1 MIGGGGFDTTRMIAQ
16 QILNGLVVGAVYA
29 LFGLGFTLVYGVQK
43 ILNLAHGGIFM
54 WGALIGFFVVT
65 RLGLPLWSALILG
78 MAGAGLL
85 SMLLELV
92 AFRHLRR
99 RKGDDLSTLVSSLG
113 ANLILV
119 NMAQQVTNSQI
130 ESFPFGIFPIRIW
143 RVAGL
148 MISLQTI
155 VILACV
161 ALLVAM
167 LLLYLF
173 RTHFGAEVRAVAV
186 SERTSLL
193 LGIAPQ
199 AVFLQTFF
207 IAGAMAGAAGVI
219 LGVAFNS
226 VSYDMGE
233 PMMLRAF
240 VIIVLGGFGSV
251 IGAVVAGLLLG
262 VVQALSVALF
272 SSALSDAIMFGVLI
286 LLLLAM
292 PTGLFRGFDTEA
304 RRA

>member
-1 MIGGGGFDTTRMIAQ
+1 MIAQ
-16 QILNGLVVGAVYA
+16 QILNGIVVGAVYA
-29 LFGLGFTLVYGVQK
+29 LFALGFTLIYGVQK
-43 ILNLAHGGIFM
+43 ILNLAHGGLYM
-54 WGALIGFFVVT
+54 WGAMIGYFIVT
-65 RLGLPLWSALILG
+65 RLNLPLWSALVVA
-78 MAGAGLL
+78 MAGAGVLG
-85 SMLLELV
+85 MALELV

-99 RKGDDLSTLVSSLG
+99 RKGDDLSTLVASIG

-119 NMAQQVTNSQI
+119 NVAEQVTNSQI
-130 ESFPFGIFPIRIW
+130 ESFPFGIFPIVIF

-148 MISLQTI
+148 AISLQTI
-155 VILACV
+155 VILSCV
-161 ALLVAM
+161 LLLVAM
-167 LLLYLF
+167 LAWYLF
-173 RTHFGAEVRAVAV
+173 GTRFGAEVRAVAV
-186 SERTSLL
+186 SERTAAF
-193 LGIAPQ
+193 LGISSQ
-199 AVFLQTFF
+199 SVFLQTFF

-251 IGAVVAGLLLG
+251 SGAVVASLLLG
-262 VVQALSVALF
+262 VVQALSVALL

-286 LLLLAM
+286 ILLLVK
-292 PTGLFRGFDTEA
+292 PTGLFTGFDVEA

>member
-1 MIGGGGFDTTRMIAQ
+1 MIAQ

-29 LFGLGFTLVYGVQK
+29 LFALGFTLVYGVQK
-43 ILNLAHGGIFM
+43 ILNLAHGGVFM
-54 WGALIGFFVVT
+54 WGGLIGLFVVAK
-65 RLGLPLWSALILG
+65 LQLPLWTALIIG
-78 MAGAGLL
+78 MAGAGVLG
-85 SMLLELV
+85 MALELL

-99 RKGDDLSTLVSSLG
+99 RKGDDLATLVSSLG

-119 NMAQQVTNSQI
+119 NVAQRLTNSQI
-130 ESFPFGIFPIRIW
+130 ESFPFGTFPIRIW
-143 RVAGL
+143 RIGGL
-148 MISLQTI
+148 VITLQTI

-161 ALLVAM
+161 ALLVTM

-173 RTHFGAEVRAVAV
+173 RTRFGAEVRAVAV
-186 SERTSLL
+186 SERTSVL
-193 LGIAPQ
+193 LGIAPE

-226 VSYDMGE
+226 VSYQMGE

-251 IGAVVAGLLLG
+251 VGAVVAGILLG
-262 VVQALSVALF
+262 IVQALSVALL
-272 SSALSDAIMFGVLI
+272 SSSLSDAIMFGVLI

>member
-1 MIGGGGFDTTRMIAQ
+1 MLIAQ
-16 QILNGLVVGAVYA
+16 QVLNGLVVGAVYA
-29 LFGLGFTLVYGVQK
+29 LFALGFTLVYGVQK

-54 WGALIGFFVVT
+54 WGALIGLFVVT
-65 RLGLPLWSALILG
+65 RLGLSLWAALVVA
-78 MAGAGLL
+78 MAGAGVL
-85 SMLLELV
+85 SILLELI

-99 RKGDDLSTLVSSLG
+99 RKGDDLSALVSSIG

-119 NMAQQVTNSQI
+119 NLAQQATNSQI
-130 ESFPFGIFPIRIW
+130 QSFPFGTFPIRIF

-148 MISLQTI
+148 VISLQTI
-155 VILACV
+155 VILGCV
-161 ALLVAM
+161 ALLVTM
-167 LLLYLF
+167 LVLYLF

-186 SERTSLL
+186 NQRTAVF
-193 LGIAPQ
+193 LGIAPESI
-199 AVFLQTFF
+199 FLQTFF

-251 IGAVVAGLLLG
+251 IGAVVAGLILG
-262 VVQALSVALF
+262 VVQALSIACL
-272 SSALSDAIMFGVLI
+272 SSALSDAMMFSVLI
-286 LLLLAM
+286 LLLLVR

>member
-1 MIGGGGFDTTRMIAQ
+1 MIAQ

-29 LFGLGFTLVYGVQK
+29 LFALGFTLVYGVQK
-43 ILNLAHGGIFM
+43 ILNLAHGGVFM

-65 RLGLPLWSALILG
+65 KLDLPLWSALILG
-78 MAGAGLL
+78 MTGAGLL
-85 SMLLELV
+85 GMGLELI

-119 NMAQQVTNSQI
+119 NMAQRVTNSQI
-130 ESFPFGIFPIRIW
+130 ESFPFGTFPIRIW
-143 RVAGL
+143 RIAGIA
-148 MISLQTI
+148 ISLQSI
-155 VILACV
+155 VILGCV
-161 ALLVAM
+161 VLLVAM

-173 RTHFGAEVRAVAV
+173 RTHFGAAVRAVAV
-186 SERTSLL
+186 SERTSVF
-193 LGIAPQ
+193 LGIAPGT
-199 AVFLQTFF
+199 VFLQTFF
-207 IAGAMAGAAGVI
+207 IAGALAGAAGVI

-251 IGAVVAGLLLG
+251 VGAVVAGLVLG
-262 VVQALSVALF
+262 VVQALSVALL

-292 PTGLFRGFDTEA
+292 PTGLFKGFDTEA

>member
-1 MIGGGGFDTTRMIAQ
+1 MIAQ

-29 LFGLGFTLVYGVQK
+29 LFALGFTLVYGVQK

-54 WGALIGFFVVT
+54 WGALIGLVVVT
-65 RLGLPLWSALILG
+65 RLDWPLWTALLAA
-78 MAGAGLL
+78 MVGAGLIGVA
-85 SMLLELV
+85 LELV
-92 AFRHLRR
+92 AFRRLRR
-99 RKGDDLSTLVSSLG
+99 RKGDDLSTLVSSIG

-119 NMAQQVTNSQI
+119 NMAQQATNSQI
-130 ESFPFGIFPIRIW
+130 QSFPFGTFPIYIF

-148 MISLQTI
+148 TISLQMI
-155 VILACV
+155 VIIGCV
-161 ALLVAM
+161 AILVTM
-167 LLLYLF
+167 LVLYLF
-173 RTHFGAEVRAVAV
+173 RTHFGSEVRAVAV
-186 SERTSLL
+186 NERTAVL
-193 LGIAPQ
+193 LGIAPEN
-199 AVFLQTFF
+199 VFLQTFF

-251 IGAVVAGLLLG
+251 VGAVVAGLLLG
-262 VVQALSVALF
+262 IVQALSVALL

-286 LLLLAM
+286 LLLLVK

>member
-1 MIGGGGFDTTRMIAQ
+1 MIAQ

-29 LFGLGFTLVYGVQK
+29 LFALGFTLVYGVQK

-54 WGALIGFFVVT
+54 WGALIGLFVVT
-65 RLGLPLWSALILG
+65 KLELPLWAALVIA

-85 SMLLELV
+85 GMALELV

-99 RKGDDLSTLVSSLG
+99 RKGDDLSTLVSSIG

-130 ESFPFGIFPIRIW
+130 QSFPFGTFPIRIF

-148 MISLQTI
+148 VISLQMI
-155 VILACV
+155 VILGCV
-161 ALLVAM
+161 ALLVTM
-167 LLLYLF
+167 LVLYLF
-173 RTHFGAEVRAVAV
+173 RTRFGSEVRAVAV
-186 SERTSLL
+186 SERTAVF
-193 LGIAPQ
+193 LGIAPE

-226 VSYDMGE
+226 VSY
-233 PMMLRAF
+233 
-240 VIIVLGGFGSV
+240 VIVILGGFGSV
-251 IGAVVAGLLLG
+251 IGAVVAGLVLG
-262 VVQALSVALF
+262 VVQALSVALL

-286 LLLLAM
+286 LLLLVK
-292 PTGLFRGFDTEA
+292 PTGIFRGFDTEA

>member
-1 MIGGGGFDTTRMIAQ
+1 MLAQ

-29 LFGLGFTLVYGVQK
+29 LFALGFTLVYGVQK
-43 ILNLAHGGIFM
+43 ILNLAHGGVFM
-54 WGALIGFFVVT
+54 WGALIGFFAVT
-65 RLGLPLWSALILG
+65 KLELPLWSALILG

-85 SMLLELV
+85 GMALELV

-119 NMAQQVTNSQI
+119 NMAQRATNSQI
-130 ESFPFGIFPIRIW
+130 EGFPFGTFPIHIW
-143 RVAGL
+143 RIAGL
-148 MISLQTI
+148 VVSLQEL

-161 ALLVAM
+161 GLLVTM

-173 RTHFGAEVRAVAV
+173 RTRFGAEVRAVAV
-186 SERTSLL
+186 SARTASF
-193 LGIAPQ
+193 LGIAPD

-262 VVQALSVALF
+262 IVQALSVALL
-272 SSALSDAIMFGVLI
+272 SSALSDAVMFGVLI

>member
-1 MIGGGGFDTTRMIAQ
+1 MLIAQ
-16 QILNGLVVGAVYA
+16 QVLNGLVVGAVYA
-29 LFGLGFTLVYGVQK
+29 LFALGFTLVYGVQK

-54 WGALIGFFVVT
+54 WGALIGLFVVT
-65 RLGLPLWSALILG
+65 RLGLSLWAALVVA
-78 MAGAGLL
+78 MAGAGVL
-85 SMLLELV
+85 SILLELI

-99 RKGDDLSTLVSSLG
+99 RKGDDLSALVSSIG

-119 NMAQQVTNSQI
+119 NLAQQATNSQI
-130 ESFPFGIFPIRIW
+130 QSFPFGTFPIRIF

-148 MISLQTI
+148 VISLQTI
-155 VILACV
+155 VILGCV
-161 ALLVAM
+161 ALLVTM
-167 LLLYLF
+167 LVLYLF

-186 SERTSLL
+186 NQRTAVF
-193 LGIAPQ
+193 LGIAPESI
-199 AVFLQTFF
+199 FLQTFF

-251 IGAVVAGLLLG
+251 IGAVVAGLILG
-262 VVQALSVALF
+262 VVQALSIAFL
-272 SSALSDAIMFGVLI
+272 SSALSDAMMFSVLI
-286 LLLLAM
+286 LLLLVR

>member
-1 MIGGGGFDTTRMIAQ
+1 MIAQ

-29 LFGLGFTLVYGVQK
+29 LFALGFTLVYGVQK

-54 WGALIGFFVVT
+54 WGALLGYFAVT
-65 RLGLPLWSALILG
+65 RLALPLYAALVIA

-85 SMLLELV
+85 GMALELV
-92 AFRHLRR
+92 AFRYLRR
-99 RKGDDLSTLVSSLG
+99 RSEGDDLGTLVSSIG

-119 NMAQQVTNSQI
+119 NVAQQLTNSQI
-130 ESFPFGIFPIRIW
+130 ASFPFGTFPIRIW
-143 RVAGL
+143 RVGGL
-148 MISLQTI
+148 LISLQTI
-155 VILACV
+155 VILSCV

-167 LLLYLF
+167 LVLYLF
-173 RTHFGAEVRAVAV
+173 KTRFGAEVRAVAV

-193 LGIAPQ
+193 LGIAPGS
-199 AVFLQTFF
+199 VFLQTFF

-226 VSYDMGE
+226 VSYNMGE

-251 IGAVVAGLLLG
+251 IGAVVASLVLG
-262 VVQALSVALF
+262 VVQALSVALW

-286 LLLLAM
+286 LLLLVR

>member
-1 MIGGGGFDTTRMIAQ
+1 MIAQ

-29 LFGLGFTLVYGVQK
+29 LFALGFTLVYGVQK
-43 ILNLAHGGIFM
+43 ILNLAHGGVFM
-54 WGALIGFFVVT
+54 WGALIGYFVVT
-65 RLGLPLWSALILG
+65 RLGLPLLAALVIA

-85 SMLLELV
+85 GMALELV

-99 RKGDDLSTLVSSLG
+99 HRGDDLSTLVSSIG

-119 NMAQQVTNSQI
+119 NMAQQLTNSQI
-130 ESFPFGIFPIRIW
+130 ASFPFGTFPIRIW

-148 MISLQTI
+148 IISLQTI
-155 VILACV
+155 VILGCV
-161 ALLVAM
+161 ALLVVM
-167 LLLYLF
+167 LVLYLF
-173 RTHFGAEVRAVAV
+173 RTRFGTEVRAVAV

-193 LGIAPQ
+193 LGIAPGS
-199 AVFLQTFF
+199 VFLQTFF

-226 VSYDMGE
+226 VSYNMGE

-251 IGAVVAGLLLG
+251 IGAVVASLVLG
-262 VVQALSVALF
+262 VVQALSVALW

-286 LLLLAM
+286 LLLLVR

>member
-1 MIGGGGFDTTRMIAQ
+1 MLIAQ
-16 QILNGLVVGAVYA
+16 QVLNGLVVGAVYA
-29 LFGLGFTLVYGVQK
+29 LFALGFTLVYGVQK

-54 WGALIGFFVVT
+54 WGALIGLFVVT
-65 RLGLPLWSALILG
+65 RLGLSLWAALVVA
-78 MAGAGLL
+78 MAGAGIL
-85 SMLLELV
+85 SILLELI

-99 RKGDDLSTLVSSLG
+99 RKGDDLSALVSSIG

-119 NMAQQVTNSQI
+119 NLAQQATNSQI
-130 ESFPFGIFPIRIW
+130 QSFPFGTFPIRIF

-148 MISLQTI
+148 VISLQTI
-155 VILACV
+155 VILGCV
-161 ALLVAM
+161 ALLVTM
-167 LLLYLF
+167 LVLYLF

-186 SERTSLL
+186 NQRTAVF
-193 LGIAPQ
+193 LGIAPESI
-199 AVFLQTFF
+199 FLQTFF

-251 IGAVVAGLLLG
+251 IGAVVAGLILG
-262 VVQALSVALF
+262 VVQALSIAFL
-272 SSALSDAIMFGVLI
+272 SPALSDAMMFSVLI
-286 LLLLAM
+286 LLLLVR

>member
-1 MIGGGGFDTTRMIAQ
+1 MLIAQ
-16 QILNGLVVGAVYA
+16 QVLNGLVVGAVYA
-29 LFGLGFTLVYGVQK
+29 LFALGFTLVYGVQK

-54 WGALIGFFVVT
+54 WGALIGLFVVT
-65 RLGLPLWSALILG
+65 RLGLSLWAALVVA
-78 MAGAGLL
+78 MAGAGIL
-85 SMLLELV
+85 SILLELI

-99 RKGDDLSTLVSSLG
+99 RKGDDLSALVSSIG

-119 NMAQQVTNSQI
+119 NLAQQATNSQI
-130 ESFPFGIFPIRIW
+130 QSFPFGTFPIRIF

-148 MISLQTI
+148 VISLQTI
-155 VILACV
+155 VILGCV
-161 ALLVAM
+161 ALLVTM
-167 LLLYLF
+167 LVLYLF

-186 SERTSLL
+186 NQRTAVF
-193 LGIAPQ
+193 LGIAPESI
-199 AVFLQTFF
+199 FLQTFF

-251 IGAVVAGLLLG
+251 IGAVVAGLILG
-262 VVQALSVALF
+262 VVQALSIAFL
-272 SSALSDAIMFGVLI
+272 SSALSDAMMFSVLI
-286 LLLLAM
+286 LLLLGR

>member
-1 MIGGGGFDTTRMIAQ
+1 MIAQ

-29 LFGLGFTLVYGVQK
+29 LFALGFTLVYGVQK
-43 ILNLAHGGIFM
+43 ILNLAHGGVFM
-54 WGALIGFFVVT
+54 WGALIGYFVVT
-65 RLGLPLWSALILG
+65 RLGLPLLAALVIA

-85 SMLLELV
+85 GMALELV

-99 RKGDDLSTLVSSLG
+99 RRGDDLSTLVSSIG

-119 NMAQQVTNSQI
+119 NMAQQLTNSQI
-130 ESFPFGIFPIRIW
+130 ASFPFGTFPIRIW

-148 MISLQTI
+148 IISLQTI
-155 VILACV
+155 VILGCV
-161 ALLVAM
+161 ALLVVM
-167 LLLYLF
+167 LVLYLF
-173 RTHFGAEVRAVAV
+173 RTRFGTEVRAVAV

-193 LGIAPQ
+193 LGIAPGS
-199 AVFLQTFF
+199 VFLQTFF

-226 VSYDMGE
+226 VSYNMGE

-251 IGAVVAGLLLG
+251 IGAVVASLVLG
-262 VVQALSVALF
+262 VVQALSVALW

-286 LLLLAM
+286 LLLLVR

>member
-1 MIGGGGFDTTRMIAQ
+1 MLIAQ
-16 QILNGLVVGAVYA
+16 QVLNGLVVGAVYA
-29 LFGLGFTLVYGVQK
+29 LFALGFTLVYGVQK

-54 WGALIGFFVVT
+54 WGALIGLFVVT
-65 RLGLPLWSALILG
+65 RLGLSLWAALVVA
-78 MAGAGLL
+78 MAGAGIL
-85 SMLLELV
+85 SILLELI

-99 RKGDDLSTLVSSLG
+99 RKGDDLSALVSSIG

-119 NMAQQVTNSQI
+119 NLAQQATNSQI
-130 ESFPFGIFPIRIW
+130 QSFPFGTFPIRIF

-148 MISLQTI
+148 VISLQTI
-155 VILACV
+155 VILGCV
-161 ALLVAM
+161 ALLVTM
-167 LLLYLF
+167 LVLYLF

-186 SERTSLL
+186 NQRTAVF
-193 LGIAPQ
+193 LGIAPESI
-199 AVFLQTFF
+199 FLQTFF

-251 IGAVVAGLLLG
+251 IGAVVAGLILG
-262 VVQALSVALF
+262 VVQALSIAFL
-272 SSALSDAIMFGVLI
+272 SSALSDAMMFSVLI
-286 LLLLAM
+286 LLLLVR

>member
-1 MIGGGGFDTTRMIAQ
+1 MIAQ
-16 QILNGLVVGAVYA
+16 QILNGLVVGAVYS
-29 LFGLGFTLVYGVQK
+29 LFALGFTLVYGVQK
-43 ILNLAHGGIFM
+43 ILNLAHGGVFM
-54 WGALIGFFVVT
+54 WGALIGYFTVT
-65 RLGLPLWSALILG
+65 KLQLPLVSAFALG
-78 MAGAGLL
+78 MAGAGVLG
-85 SMLLELV
+85 MALELV

-99 RKGDDLSTLVSSLG
+99 RKGDDLSTLVSSIG
-113 ANLILV
+113 ANLILI
-119 NMAQQVTNSQI
+119 NLAQRVTNSQI
-130 ESFPFGIFPIRIW
+130 ESFPFGTFPIRIW
-143 RVAGL
+143 RIAGL
-148 MISLQTI
+148 VISLQTV

-173 RTHFGAEVRAVAV
+173 RTRFGAEVRAVAV
-186 SERTSLL
+186 SERTSVF
-193 LGIAPQ
+193 LGIAPE

-251 IGAVVAGLLLG
+251 VGAVVAGLLLG
-262 VVQALSVALF
+262 IVQALSVALL
-272 SSALSDAIMFGVLI
+272 SSELSDAIMFGVLI

>member
-1 MIGGGGFDTTRMIAQ
+1 MSTMIAQ
-16 QILNGLVVGAVYA
+16 QIVNGLVVGAVYA
-29 LFGLGFTLVYGVQK
+29 LFALGFTLVYGVQK

-54 WGALIGFFVVT
+54 WGALIGFVVVT
-65 RLGLPLWSALILG
+65 KFELPLWTALVIAMVGAGVLG
-78 MAGAGLL
+78 MA
-85 SMLLELV
+85 LELL

-99 RKGDDLSTLVSSLG
+99 RKGDDLSTLVSSIG

-130 ESFPFGIFPIRIW
+130 QSFPFDTFPIRIFH
-143 RVAGL
+143 VAGL
-148 MISLQTI
+148 AISLQTI
-155 VILACV
+155 VILICV
-161 ALLVAM
+161 ALLVSM
-167 LLLYLF
+167 LVLYLF
-173 RTHFGAEVRAVAV
+173 RTRFGAEVRAVAV
-186 SERTSLL
+186 NERTAVL
-193 LGIAPQ
+193 LGISPG

-251 IGAVVAGLLLG
+251 IGAVVAGLILG
-262 VVQALSVALF
+262 VVQALAVALW

-286 LLLLAM
+286 LLLLVR
-292 PTGLFRGFDTEA
+292 PTGLFRGFETEA